1 MNQNISKS
9 TKVFFKIAG
18 ILSFIFFALD
28 LIISIAVIFQISFVE
43 DLVKTVY
50 SSIYVSITEAE
61 LEVLMFDFVITA
73 LFACVINF
81 FAGRSYINLSK
92 SRKVINGSSKT
103 LIFILVIQ
111 FLFGLSILP
120 CLFAFIA
127 VLLYNKTILESLENS
142 NQFSQ
147 QTQTFENTD
156 STIANTE
163 LTESDIENTANL
175 VLDLKKQLH
184 EKKITQEEYDKR
196 FNDILINRN
205 NIK

>member
-92 SRKVINGSSKT
+92 SRKAINGSSKT

-127 VLLYNKTILESLENS
+127 VMLYNKTILESIENS
-142 NQFSQ
+142 NNLNTQA
-147 QTQTFENTD
+147 QTLESADASMENTKL
-156 STIANTE
+156 S
-163 LTESDIENTANL
+163 ESDIENTANL

-184 EKKITQEEYDKR
+184 EKKITQEEYDKK
-196 FNDILINRN
+196 FNDILTKRKN
-205 NIK
+205 ND